1 MSDSYYGRPVIKAH
15 PWQWYIPAYF
25 WIGGM
30 AGAASVACVVAR
42 HLGYDKL
49 ATVQK
54 RAALAGVL
62 VSPVLLI
69 ADLGM
74 PQRFINMLRVFK
86 VTSPMSVGTWIISA
100 FGGAIVASTAAE
112 LLGQERISRGLEY
125 VVAFF
130 GPMLTVYTAVLI
142 SDTATPVWHE
152 AYDTLP
158 FVFVAS
164 GVSAAGAVGAA
175 FAPSNESAPARRM
188 MTFGALGLGVAGQ
201 VMERRLGTL
210 IAEPYRVGPAGTL
223 KRISGLLGLA
233 GAVVSLAGREHVVTT
248 RCAAGCVALAGIF
261 ERFAVMAAGK
271 QSANDPKYVVAPQRA
286 RIAARDAASASP

>member
-1 MSDSYYGRPVIKAH
+1 VSDSYYGRPVIKAH
-15 PWQWYIPAYF
+15 PWHWYIDLYF

-30 AGAASVACVVAR
+30 AGAAGVTCVVAR
-42 HLGYDKL
+42 NLGYDKL

-62 VSPVLLI
+62 VSPLLLI

-74 PQRFINMLRVFK
+74 PERFINMLRVFK
-86 VTSPMSVGTWIISA
+86 VTSPMSVGTWILSA

-112 LLGQERISRGLEY
+112 VVGWQRTSRGLEY
-125 VVAFF
+125 VVAFI

-142 SDTATPVWHE
+142 ADTATPIWHE
-152 AYDTLP
+152 AYETLP

-175 FAPSNESAPARRM
+175 FAPAAERRLARRM
-188 MTFGALGLGVAGQ
+188 MTIGALALGVAGQ

-210 IAEPYRVGPAGTL
+210 LAEPYRQGRGGTL
-223 KRISGLLGLA
+223 KRISGALGIV
-233 GAVVSLAGREHVVTT
+233 GAVVSLAGRNNATTT
-248 RCAAGCVALAGIF
+248 RIAAVCVALAGIC
-261 ERFAVMAAGK
+261 ERFAVMSAGK

-286 RIAARDAASASP
+286 RRDAREAASAP

>member
-1 MSDSYYGRPVIKAH
+1 MSDSYYGRPIVKAH
-15 PWQWYIPAYF
+15 DWKWYIPAYF

-30 AGAASVACVVAR
+30 AGAAGVACVVAR
-42 HLGYDKL
+42 LLGYDKL

-74 PQRFINMLRVFK
+74 PQRFVNMLRVFK
-86 VTSPMSVGTWIISA
+86 LSSPMSVGTWIISA

-112 LLGQERISRGLEY
+112 LLGQERASRGLEY
-125 VVAFF
+125 VVAFI
-130 GPMLTVYTAVLI
+130 GPMLTVYTAVLVC
-142 SDTATPVWHE
+142 DTATPVWHE
-152 AYDTLP
+152 AYETLP

-175 FAPSNESAPARRM
+175 FSPPAERALPRRM
-188 MTFGALGLGVAGQ
+188 MTFGALGLGVASQ
-201 VMERRLGTL
+201 VMERRLGAF
-210 IAEPYRVGPAGTL
+210 IAEPYRQGRGGTL
-223 KRISGLLGLA
+223 MRISSVLGLA
-233 GAVVSLAGREHVVTT
+233 GAVVSLAGHDNVITT
-248 RCAAGCVALAGIF
+248 RCAAACVSLAGMF

-271 QSANDPKYVVAPQRA
+271 QSASDPKYVVEPQRA
-286 RIAARDAASASP
+286 RLAAREAASASP